1 MLGQTGKHGGQ
12 YVLSAV
18 MSVIGGTL
26 MTAGGAEFYARIVA
40 VTKGST
46 GKRDDITAPGTVL
59 WFGFM
64 LIWEA
69 KRAKE

>member
-1 MLGQTGKHGGQ
+1 
-12 YVLSAV
+12 

-40 VTKGST
+40 ATKGST
-46 GKRDDITAPGTVL
+46 GKGDGITAPGTVL